1 MREHKSTFKVIACA
15 WLFAVGT
22 AAVIS
27 YAQTARGDDFG
38 AKVGAEWAYAITY
51 SDGSTS
57 NITKRS
63 QRALQVKGKPVLEL
77 ATKVGKYDGFEY
89 MACDS
94 EGLHEYFNSQ
104 MRGPGVAEEVAP
116 IPVLK
121 MPATPG
127 KKWEYEVPF
136 RGQLSGAADI
146 DPSSLRT
153 FAIAKIVNAAEEVQ
167 VPAGK
172 FVTIHVQTDHRSGTL
187 GNYRTDRWYST
198 HVGLVKEVTTGKDGK
213 TQVVLVSHKP
223 ASD

>member
-1 MREHKSTFKVIACA
+1 MSNSKKVFKLIACA

-38 AKVGAEWAYAITY
+38 ANVGAEWAYAITY
-51 SDGSTS
+51 SNGQTNS
-57 NITKRS
+57 ITKRS
-63 QRALQVKGKPVLEL
+63 HRMVQVKGKPVFEL

-89 MACDS
+89 VACDVD
-94 EGLHEYFNSQ
+94 GVHEYFNSQ

-121 MPATPG
+121 LPATPG
-127 KKWEYEVPF
+127 KKWEYEIPF

-146 DPSSLRT
+146 DPSSLKT
-153 FAIAKIVNAAEEVQ
+153 WATAKIVNAAEEVS

-172 FVTIHVQTDHRSGTL
+172 YIAIHVQTDHKSGM
-187 GNYRTDRWYST
+187 GNYRTDRWYSPK
-198 HVGLVKEVTTGKDGK
+198 VGLIKEVTSGQDGK
-213 TQVVLVSHKP
+213 TQVVLTSYKP
-223 ASD
+223 AN